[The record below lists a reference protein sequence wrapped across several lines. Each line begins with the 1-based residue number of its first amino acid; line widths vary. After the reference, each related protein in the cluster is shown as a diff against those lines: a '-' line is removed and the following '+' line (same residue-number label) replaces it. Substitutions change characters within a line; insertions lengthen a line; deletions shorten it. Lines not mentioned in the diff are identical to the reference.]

1 MKKAAIILVTVLM
14 AGVAYG
20 EGLDAYGSAF
30 GTMSK
35 AQVIGQGAG
44 DIGLAVGAAD
54 LTSFVGFFAYGMSE
68 STEGRVKLGLADD
81 RGVDATVTFGL
92 DFHYQML
99 DFNSA
104 VQQDPLDL
112 SLGGFLEYVDFDGLS
127 VFQIGAD
134 LLGSMPF
141 DLSNATTLTPY
152 GRFNVRLEKYK
163 ADYIVIPPG
172 TETPKTESKSDT
184 ELKFGLSVGTC
195 WDMSENFGLYGEFQF
210 DGNDGLFAGLRY
222 RVL

>member
-14 AGVAYG
+14 AGVAYVD
-20 EGLDAYGSAF
+20 GLDAYGSAI
-30 GTMSK
+30 GTVSK

-54 LTSFVGFFAYGMSE
+54 MTSFVGFFAYGMSE
-68 STEGRVKLGLADD
+68 SSEGRVKLGIADD

-134 LLGSMPF
+134 LLGSIPF
-141 DLSNATTLTPY
+141 GLSNATTLTPY
-152 GRFNVRLEKYK
+152 GRFNVRLERYK
-163 ADYIVIPPG
+163 IDVLG
-172 TETPKTESKSDT
+172 VSDSES
-184 ELKFGLSVGTC
+184 ELKFGLSLGTC

>member
-1 MKKAAIILVTVLM
+1 MKKTGIILVTVLM
-14 AGVAYG
+14 AGVANG
-20 EGLDAYGSAF
+20 DGLDSYGSAF
-30 GTMSK
+30 GTLSK

-68 STEGRVKLGLADD
+68 STEGRVKLGIADD

-112 SLGGFLEYVDFDGLS
+112 SVGGFLEYVDFDTLS

-134 LLGSMPF
+134 LLGSIPF
-141 DLSNATTLTPY
+141 DLSNATTLSPY
-152 GRFNVRLEKYK
+152 GRFDVRLERYK
-163 ADYIVIPPG
+163 TDVLG
-172 TETPKTESKSDT
+172 FSDSES
-184 ELKFGLSVGTC
+184 ELKFGLSLGTC
-195 WDMSENFGLYGEFQF
+195 WDMSENFGLFGEFQF

-222 RVL
+222 RVM

>member
-1 MKKAAIILVTVLM
+1 MKKAAIILVTVLI
-14 AGVAYG
+14 AGAAYG
-20 EGLDAYGSAF
+20 DGLDAYGSAF
-30 GTMSK
+30 GTLSK

-54 LTSFVGFFAYGMSE
+54 LSSFVGFFAYGLSE
-68 STEGRVKLGLADD
+68 STEGRVKLGIADD

-112 SLGGFLEYVDFDGLS
+112 SVGGFLEYVNFDDPS

-134 LLGSMPF
+134 LLGSIPF
-141 DLSNATTLTPY
+141 SLSGGTTLTPY
-152 GRFNVRLEKYK
+152 GRFNVRLERYK
-163 ADYIVIPPG
+163 G
-172 TETPKTESKSDT
+172 TIKDESRSET
-184 ELKFGLSVGTC
+184 ELKFGLSLGTC

-222 RVL
+222 RVM

>member
-1 MKKAAIILVTVLM
+1 MKKTVIVVATVLL

-20 EGLDAYGSAF
+20 DGLDAYGSAF
-30 GTMSK
+30 GTLSK

-68 STEGRVKLGLADD
+68 LTEGRVKLGIADD

-112 SLGGFLEYVDFDGLS
+112 SVGGFLEYVDFDGLS

-134 LLGSMPF
+134 LLGSIPF

-152 GRFNVRLEKYK
+152 GRFNVRLERYK
-163 ADYIVIPPG
+163 VDVLNV
-172 TETPKTESKSDT
+172 SKSES
-184 ELKFGLSVGTC
+184 ELKFGLSLGTC
-195 WDMSENFGLYGEFQF
+195 WDMSENFGLFGEFQF